1 MTKTDLRDLYG
12 LLTQL
17 KNERIYEYA
26 ENDVSVLSMEPDEL
40 YELDDG
46 DMLISCA
53 DGVLGVIEDMLKEMK

>member
-1 MTKTDLRDLYG
+1 MTKADLQDLYR

-17 KNERIYEYA
+17 KMERIDKYA
-26 ENDVSVLSMEPDEL
+26 EDDVDVLIMEPDEL